1 MTKRTSVGLEIE
13 AGLREAIAHRRGEI
27 TLASR
32 HVDPM
37 SPERIKAIRKS
48 VAKSP
53 KEFEARFGIPA
64 RTVEGWE
71 QDRRKPDPAARVL
84 LAVIEKDPGAVERAL
99 DAA

>member
-1 MTKRTSVGLEIE
+1 MTNRTAVGLEIE
-13 AGLREAIAHRRGEI
+13 AGLREAIAHRKGEVA
-27 TLASR
+27 LASR
-32 HVDPM
+32 RVDPM

-48 VAKSP
+48 VARSP
-53 KEFEARFGIPA
+53 KDFEAKFGIPA

-84 LAVIEKDPGAVERAL
+84 LAVIERDPEAVARAL

>member
-1 MTKRTSVGLEIE
+1 MTKRTSIGLDVE

-27 TLASR
+27 ALPAR

-53 KEFEARFGIPA
+53 KDFEARFGVPA

-99 DAA
+99 DAI

>member
-1 MTKRTSVGLEIE
+1 
-13 AGLREAIAHRRGEI
+13 
-27 TLASR
+27 
-32 HVDPM
+32 M

-48 VAKSP
+48 VARSP

>member
-1 MTKRTSVGLEIE
+1 MTKRTSVGLDIE
-13 AGLREAIAHRRGEI
+13 AGLREAIAHRKGEI
-27 TLASR
+27 ALASR

-48 VAKSP
+48 VARSP